1 MLRLVRRANV
11 RHGMEVALSKL
22 SWIQTAR
29 SVLKDA
35 WEDLRPQGSDAAL
48 DSFPLRKELKNYS
61 GIKAKADVRAAAE
74 GALLSFT
81 QGMAYSLVAGLP
93 LQFGITCAVVASIF
107 GPFFCKSRLVIL
119 GPTNA
124 TAFMVFSYFAA
135 YPSMNQERLM
145 PLLVFLVA
153 ALLIAGAFLR
163 VAELTQFISRTVV
176 VSYVTGA
183 ALLIMVNQL
192 PGVLG
197 ISRAALADDGSAPV
211 TLPGILFAVAGKIPS
226 AQWTSVVAAA
236 AALLCFLAVRRW
248 RATWPALAVSLI
260 LVSGLCAAAAPLGF
274 QAPSFGDSVF
284 SWHELIPA
292 FPNFMTKT
300 TLPDIGRLFGLA
312 MAVAFVAA
320 LESSVMAKTLASRT
334 NQQVDQNQDML
345 GLGVA
350 NLACMYLSGM
360 PASASP
366 TRSMLN
372 YTAGART
379 PVASIIGGLLCL
391 VGALTLGSA
400 VAYIPR
406 AALAMLVICI
416 AASLLNPS
424 HIRICM
430 MATGADAAVFIV
442 TVGATLILPL
452 HVAIFTGVAVSVV
465 LYLRK
470 ASRPSLVEYEFNQ
483 EGHLTA
489 RTDGGRQNP
498 SISIVH
504 VEGELFF
511 GAAEIFRTQVQRS
524 FADPNLRIVIL
535 RLKNAR
541 HLDATSVMALEELI
555 RVMRSSGRDLLI
567 SGAMKEVYRVLK
579 NSGLVNVIG
588 KENIFP
594 GSASNPNIAT
604 RNALKRAQQI
614 LGVAEPDVHIYYDAN
629 KQQK

>member
-1 MLRLVRRANV
+1 
-11 RHGMEVALSKL
+11 MEVALSKS
-22 SWIQTAR
+22 SWFQTTR
-29 SVLKDA
+29 SVLEEA
-35 WEDLRPQGSDAAL
+35 WEDLRPEGTDSPL
-48 DSFPLRKELKNYS
+48 DPLPLRGHLKGYD
-61 GIKAKADVRAAAE
+61 GPKARADLRAAAE

-81 QGMAYSLVAGLP
+81 QGMAYALVAGLP
-93 LQFGITCAVVASIF
+93 LQYGITCAIVASIF
-107 GPFFCKSRLVIL
+107 GPLLCQSRLLIL

-135 YPSMNQERLM
+135 YPNMNQERLM

-153 ALLIAGAFLR
+153 TLLIAGAFLR

-183 ALLIMVNQL
+183 SLLIMVNQL
-192 PGVLG
+192 PAVLG
-197 ISRAALADDGSAPV
+197 IARADLADGESSPV
-211 TLPGILFAVAGKIPS
+211 TLPGILWAVAGHLGL
-226 AQWTSVVAAA
+226 AQWTSAVVAAL
-236 AALLCFLAVRRW
+236 ALACFVALRRW
-248 RATWPALAVSLI
+248 RPGWPALAASLMV
-260 LVSGLCAAAAPLGF
+260 VSGVSAALTPLGF
-274 QAPSFGDSVF
+274 NPPTFADATF

-292 FPNFMTKT
+292 FPNFMAKS

-334 NQQVDQNQDML
+334 NQPVDQNQDML

-360 PASASP
+360 PASTSP

-379 PVASIIGGLLCL
+379 PMSSLIGGLLCL
-391 VGALTLGSA
+391 AGALTLGHA
-400 VAYIPR
+400 VAYVPR
-406 AALAMLVICI
+406 AALAMLVICV

-424 HIRICM
+424 HIRICLLS
-430 MATGADAAVFIV
+430 TGADAAVFLI

-452 HVAIFTGVAVSVV
+452 HVAIFAGVAVSVV

-470 ASRPSLVEYEFNQ
+470 ASRPSLVEYEFSP
-483 EGHLTA
+483 EGHLTEA
-489 RTDGGRQNP
+489 KEGRQHP

-511 GAAEIFRTQVQRS
+511 GAAEIFRTQIQHS

-555 RVMRSSGRDLLI
+555 RVLRAANRDLII

-579 NSGLVNVIG
+579 NSGLVDVVG

-594 GSASNPNIAT
+594 GSPSNPNIAT
-604 RNALKRAQQI
+604 RNALKRAQEI
-614 LGVAEPDVHIYYDAN
+614 LGVEEPEVHIYYDAS
-629 KQQK
+629 KKKKS

>member
-1 MLRLVRRANV
+1 MESKANLALGSVEPRVGGLRRVVR
-11 RHGMEVALSKL
+11 GMEVALSKL
-22 SWIQTAR
+22 SWLNSAR
-29 SVLKDA
+29 SVLHDA
-35 WEDLRPQGSDAAL
+35 WEDLRPEGTDSPL
-48 DSFPLRKELKNYS
+48 DPLPLRGHLRGYN
-61 GIKAKADVRAAAE
+61 GLKAKADVRAAAE

-81 QGMAYSLVAGLP
+81 QGMAYALVAGLP
-93 LQFGITCAVVASIF
+93 LQYGITCAIVASIF
-107 GPFFCKSRLVIL
+107 GPLLCQSKLVIL

-135 YPSMNQERLM
+135 YPNLNQERLM

-153 ALLIAGAFLR
+153 VMLIAGAVLR

-183 ALLIMVNQL
+183 SLLIMVNQL
-192 PGVLG
+192 PSVFG
-197 ISRAALADDGSAPV
+197 ILRVDLADEGSSPV
-211 TLPGILFAVAGKIPS
+211 TFPGILWALGGRLGLT
-226 AQWTSVVAAA
+226 QWTSLAA
-236 AALLCFLAVRRW
+236 AALALACFLALRRW
-248 RATWPALAVSLI
+248 RPSWPALAGSLV
-260 LVSGLCAAAAPLGF
+260 LVSVLSVALKPLGF
-274 QAPSFGDSVF
+274 DPPTFADAAF

-292 FPNFMTKT
+292 FPNFMAKS

-334 NQQVDQNQDML
+334 NQGVDQNQNML

-360 PASASP
+360 PSSTSP

-379 PVASIIGGLLCL
+379 PMASIIGGLLCL
-391 VGALTLGSA
+391 MGALTLGDA
-400 VAYIPR
+400 VGFIPR
-406 AALAMLVICI
+406 AALAMLIICV
-416 AASLLNPS
+416 AASLLNFS
-424 HIRICM
+424 HIRICLLS
-430 MATGADAAVFIV
+430 TGADAAVFLI

-452 HVAIFTGVAVSVV
+452 HVAIFAGVAVSVV

-470 ASRPSLVEYEFNQ
+470 ASRPSLVEYEFNP
-483 EGHLTA
+483 EGHLTEA
-489 RTDGGRQNP
+489 REGGRQHP

-511 GAAEIFRTQVQRS
+511 GAAEIFRTQIQHS

-541 HLDATSVMALEELI
+541 HLDATSVE
-555 RVMRSSGRDLLI
+555 
-567 SGAMKEVYRVLK
+567 
-579 NSGLVNVIG
+579 VIG
-588 KENIFP
+588 KQNIFP
-594 GSASNPNIAT
+594 GKPSNPNIAT
-604 RNALKRAQQI
+604 RNALKRAQEI
-614 LGVAEPDVHIYYDAN
+614 LGVAEPEVHIYYDAN
-629 KQQK
+629 KKKS